1 MAKKN
6 KILIIEDEKPI
17 ARALNLKL
25 KKEGLEPQ
33 IAPNG
38 QEALELLEKEEYNLL
53 ILDLVMPKM
62 DGFDF
67 LEEVQKKNIKAPI
80 IVSSNLSQD
89 DDIKRAKELGASD
102 FLVKSDT
109 SIANVVKKVKKM
121 LEK

>member
-1 MAKKN
+1 MAKKD

-17 ARALNLKL
+17 AKALTLKL
-25 KKEGLEPQ
+25 KKEGLESQ
-33 IAPNG
+33 VAANG
-38 QEALELLEKEEYNLL
+38 QEALDLLDKEKYGLL

-67 LEEVQKKNIKAPI
+67 LEEIKKKNIDIPI

-89 DDIKRAKELGASD
+89 DDIKKAKELGASD

-109 SIANVVKKVKKM
+109 SIADVVQKVKDM